1 MSLTSAG
8 ESILLNF
15 KGANTTVG
23 TLEKNTII
31 TFAVSICGKISC
43 LVLLVND
50 VVVSTLSTC
59 YGGHPHG
66 PTLSSC
72 LAHAY
77 ASRRMLA
84 HVSACVYITD
94 AS

>member
-1 MSLTSAG
+1 MG
-8 ESILLNF
+8 EY
-15 KGANTTVG
+15 
-23 TLEKNTII
+23 
-31 TFAVSICGKISC
+31 CGKISC

-66 PTLSSC
+66 HFDGYLF
-72 LAHAY
+72 AHAY